1 MLKMLLKTV
10 SMSRKAAVPV
20 PGPSGG
26 GSLSHWEVADAKD
39 GSKTK
44 DGE

>member
-1 MLKMLLKTV
+1 MLKILLKM

-26 GSLSHWEVADAKD
+26 GSLSHWEVADDKEGSKAKD
-39 GSKTK
+39 G
-44 DGE
+44 E